1 MPDQSHLTIEDGG
14 AQGLFVLRGDLD
26 SHSCQTLA
34 ESLNA
39 VASSEPLVLDMGAVR
54 FIDSSG
60 LRALLAAHDARREGE
75 PLVLRNPSRAVRRLL
90 EITALTT
97 HLTLEGEPPEQAV

>member
-1 MPDQSHLTIEDGG
+1 MPDQSHLTIEEGG
-14 AQGLFVLRGDLD
+14 AHGLLVLRGDLD

-39 VASSEPLVLDMGAVR
+39 IDLTERLVLDMGAVR

-60 LRALLAAHDARREGE
+60 LRALLAAHEVRRDGE

-97 HLTLEGEPPEQAV
+97 HLMLEDDTPEREV